1 MAQIATTT
9 PTDARNDG
17 TTAQIT
23 TTAPTP
29 AHEPTPI
36 ESTYEEKLE
45 RIRTI
50 VNLVQNGATLAE
62 TLSLAKE
69 GAELASA
76 CTEELDKAEAEL
88 ANVFSNHPRDSAG
101 SQAVS

>member
-1 MAQIATTT
+1 MAQIATA
-9 PTDARNDG
+9 PP
-17 TTAQIT
+17 
-23 TTAPTP
+23 PTP
-29 AHEPTPI
+29 PI
-36 ESTYEEKLE
+36 DATYEEKLE

-50 VNLVQNGATLAE
+50 VTLVQNGASLAD

-88 ANVFSNHPRDSAG
+88 AEVFSTDAAESRTAP
-101 SQAVS
+101 